1 MKRIIIM
8 LLIACSAITPTLA
21 QSKSKTQK
29 KDYHLV
35 IGDNKEYQYPL
46 RVFQK
51 LRTIRD
57 QFGKKVGQVY
67 SVIKNPNTGIIES
80 SERITHFSCSI
91 EELKTIDN
99 DFMNDEPSSYQILHI
114 LPGSTQQFAINVFSE
129 GGQRNT
135 TLPIRTKDTQ
145 EMWFLATKNLENPQ
159 LRDVYAI
166 VWETEDLGNLGETA
180 EGTIYGISSLRPDLY
195 TKNLEASKNTF
206 RIDGRVGYDLTD
218 SLYVVYM
225 ADTSEEL
232 DKLADDAFV
241 AYMPVVN
248 KRFNFSVEIDKPKVG
263 RIRTVMP
270 DGSLCHLWT
279 NLDFVPGETY
289 QITTHNGYYDEDRDY
304 EHRVG
309 RYSGKSLLNKRQVR
323 GIDDVSVVD
332 EADSIL
338 EEYVDSVSYHE
349 RPFPEPSPFLKLR
362 MEIKY
367 KNLSIKKDALRAFY
381 NSLDPKSN
389 ASWARK
395 DRIFDRIIKQ
405 NQEVD
410 ADFRDLQKLFKD
422 YFKEFDNLVDKRAE
436 ILGPGYEEILD
447 FYTEQNKWLT
457 EMMNSGIQ
465 LPKSARKTQKALN
478 KYIEKYMTEM
488 TTLIE

>member
-1 MKRIIIM
+1 MKRLIIM
-8 LLIACSAITPTLA
+8 LLVACSAVTPTLA

-51 LRTIRD
+51 LREIRD

-80 SERITHFSCSI
+80 SERITHFSCSV

-145 EMWFLATKNLENPQ
+145 EMWFLATKNFENPQ

-195 TKNLEASKNTF
+195 TKSLETSKNTF

-323 GIDDVSVVD
+323 GIDDVSIVD
-332 EADSIL
+332 EAD
-338 EEYVDSVSYHE
+338 D
-349 RPFPEPSPFLKLR
+349 FPSSDWEPSPVLKKQLETKGLA
-362 MEIKY
+362 MEAKI
-367 KNLSIKKDALRAFY
+367 NSVAALY
-381 NSLDPKSN
+381 QSLDPKN
-389 ASWARK
+389 NVSWVRK
-395 DRIFDRIIKQ
+395 DLIFDRITKQ
-405 NQEVD
+405 NKEVD
-410 ADFRDLQKLFKD
+410 AAFHDMLKLIKDF
-422 YFKEFDNLVDKRAE
+422 E
-436 ILGPGYEEILD
+436 IPANERIEMLGAGYEKLMN
-447 FYTEQNKWLT
+447 FYTEQNKGLT
-457 EMMNSGIQ
+457 EMISSGVQ

-488 TTLIE
+488 TKFVM